1 MHFSKWVIATN
12 IIGILQMQAGFY
24 FLGYFDDSAAVGIF
38 SSAWNLAYGLDILV
52 FSLITVFL
60 PKVSKFKSPEEFKG
74 FIGQTLKVSVLMIV
88 CLLPIFFFAEPIVL
102 ALYSD
107 KYSET
112 TLVFQIMFV
121 GTLVSL
127 PAHPISLILL
137 SLNKPHIF
145 TIVGFSTMILTCIG
159 NIIIVPEYSVIG
171 AAGVTACMKMLQGLV
186 ILWVCYSLIATPK
199 QSSSS
204 SE

>member
-1 MHFSKWVIATN
+1 
-12 IIGILQMQAGFY
+12 MQAGFY

-60 PKVSKFKSPEEFKG
+60 PKVSKFKNPEEFKG
-74 FIGQTLKVSVLMIV
+74 FIGQTLKVSLLMIV

-199 QSSSS
+199 QSTSS
-204 SE
+204 SEQVT